1 MRVAWISYGF
11 PEYSVAHVNWMADQ
25 HEVLLMLPLEC
36 GKPIQGQ
43 VATRVRYQ
51 PFHKPRLRQP
61 IQQLFSVRSILRSID
76 KFEPD
81 VVHFQQGHLWFS
93 LGLRKLRKK
102 YPLVLT
108 IHDPRYHSGDTE
120 SRRTPQWVTD
130 FGFKQADQLI
140 LHGHAL
146 ADQVH
151 KIFGFKRDM
160 LHVIPHIDMCEK
172 PDSSNA
178 QPQEPGN
185 ILFFGRIWDYKG
197 LDYLI
202 EAEPLITAK
211 YPSAKIVIGGTG
223 DDFQRYRAKMVNLDR
238 FEVHNR
244 WISSEDQASMFQRAS
259 VVVLPYTDATQSG
272 VVPIAYAYEKPVV
285 ATSVGALP
293 ECVEHEKT
301 GLLVP
306 PRDPTSLAIAVLQLL
321 NNPERAQAMG
331 KAGKRWLDTVAS
343 PKPVVEATIRVYE
356 HAIRTKE
363 KN

>member
-11 PEYSVAHVNWMADQ
+11 PEYSVAHVNRMTGQ
-25 HEVLLMLPLEC
+25 HDVLLMLPSQCNEA
-36 GKPIQGQ
+36 IEAS
-43 VATRVRYQ
+43 VAPDVRYQ
-51 PFHKPRLRQP
+51 PFDKPRLRQP
-61 IQQLFSVRSILRSID
+61 LKQLLSVRSILRTLDSF
-76 KFEPD
+76 KPD
-81 VVHFQQGHLWFS
+81 VVHFQQGHLWFN

-108 IHDPRYHSGDTE
+108 IHDPRYHSGDAE
-120 SRRTPQWVTD
+120 SKKTPQWATD
-130 FGFKQADQLI
+130 YGFKQADQLI
-140 LHGHAL
+140 LHGRAL

-151 KIFGFKRDM
+151 QIFGFKRDM
-160 LHVIPHIDMCEK
+160 LHVIPHINMCEE
-172 PDSSNA
+172 PETSNI

-202 EAEPLITAK
+202 EAEPFITAK
-211 YPSAKIVIGGTG
+211 YPNVKIVIGGTG
-223 DDFQRYRAKMVNLDR
+223 DDFQRYRAKMVNPDR

-244 WISSEDQASMFQRAS
+244 WISSQDQASMFQRAS

-272 VVPIAYAYEKPVV
+272 VVPVAYAYEKPVV

-306 PRDPTSLAIAVLQLL
+306 PRDPVSLANAILQLL
-321 NNPERAQAMG
+321 DNPSLAREFG

-343 PKPVVEATIRVYE
+343 PMPVVEATIRVYD
-356 HAIRTKE
+356 HAIRF
-363 KN
+363 KNR